1 MSTLQTAVS
10 TDIWL
15 HATWDEYLQAVDELD
30 NEKAKGYYYDGY
42 YKLEMTPIG
51 FDHSSNHAI
60 IMYAVNLYVTLKRID
75 EIALDACSYR
85 KIGVREAQPDASY
98 YIGEKAGIIP
108 SGTSM
113 INLDQYPAPDLAIE
127 VSNTTLADDLGNKR
141 LLYEDLGVAEYWVV
155 DVQKS
160 QVIAFKV
167 GNRGSQRIDTSEVLP
182 ALEISLLNEALN
194 RSRQSNHS
202 LIGQWLMEQFQ

>member
-1 MSTLQTAVS
+1 
-10 TDIWL
+10 
-15 HATWDEYLQAVDELD
+15 
-30 NEKAKGYYYDGY
+30 
-42 YKLEMTPIG
+42 
-51 FDHSSNHAI
+51 
-60 IMYAVNLYVTLKRID
+60 MYAVNLYVTLRRID
-75 EIALDACSYR
+75 AIALDACSYR

-98 YIGEKAGIIP
+98 YIGEKTGIIP
-108 SGTSM
+108 AGTSM